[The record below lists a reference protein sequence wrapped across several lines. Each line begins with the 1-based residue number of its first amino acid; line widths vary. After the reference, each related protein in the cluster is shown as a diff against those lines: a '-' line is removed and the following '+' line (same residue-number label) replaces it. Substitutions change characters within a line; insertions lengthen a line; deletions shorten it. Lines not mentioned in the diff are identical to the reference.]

1 MQKRATKGLKGK
13 GGGSFQYDI
22 SFMRL
27 VAQEYATGNL
37 SRRQLA
43 DKHGITIHQV
53 TLWLSTVG
61 ADRVERTSPSAPDM
75 TPAEQQAQDDLKT
88 QDEELARKLAYA
100 NRKIAGLETMI
111 DIAE

>member
-27 VAQEYATGNL
+27 VAHEYATGNL

-43 DKHGITIHQV
+43 DKHGISIHQV
-53 TLWLSTVG
+53 RLWISRFGSDL
-61 ADRVERTSPSAPDM
+61 VERTIPSAPDM
-75 TPAEQQAQDDLKT
+75 TPAEQQAQDDLKK
-88 QDEELARKLAYA
+88 QNEELARKLAYA
-100 NRKIAGLETMI
+100 NLKITGLE
-111 DIAE
+111 